1 MVWGVLTSLTPSFLI
16 FVIFIFILILSFS
29 IGVPCGCGCVWSKRG
44 VRGSAK
50 FKMENRGQPVL
61 KLVLY
66 CLDIAFDL
74 RHSEIVFSS

>member
-1 MVWGVLTSLTPSFLI
+1 M
-16 FVIFIFILILSFS
+16 
-29 IGVPCGCGCVWSKRG
+29 WSKRG